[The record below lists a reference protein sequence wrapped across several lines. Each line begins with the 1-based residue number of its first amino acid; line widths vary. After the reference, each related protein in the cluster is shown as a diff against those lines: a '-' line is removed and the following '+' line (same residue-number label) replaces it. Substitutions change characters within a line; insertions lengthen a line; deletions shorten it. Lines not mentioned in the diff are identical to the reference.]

1 MTRSL
6 AVRPYT
12 LKLLALIVL
21 PLLAGCGSFRIDP
34 TWKRLP
40 EAQVGTLA
48 ARQWSEAPGS
58 WHIQQTVL
66 LESRGHELLMSG
78 FVRLNTAARTAR
90 VVAMNTLGIKFF
102 DLEVSE
108 QSFSEHFIAPD
119 LRRFPEV
126 ANMLA
131 ESVRHIYLVPR
142 LTARTPMWL
151 APYGPVARTDWQDAP
166 IIVFLDPATAEL
178 VRKMSPER
186 FWTVDYKDYA
196 QAGDRL
202 FPSTVIYTHT
212 RAGLRLTLKTN
223 KADLR

>member
-1 MTRSL
+1 MIRNLVFCLCAL
-6 AVRPYT
+6 A
-12 LKLLALIVL
+12 LLALT
-21 PLLAGCGSFRIDP
+21 GCGSFRIDP
-34 TWKRLP
+34 TWERLS
-40 EAQVGTLA
+40 ENQVQALA
-48 ARQWSEAPGS
+48 ARQWNEAPGN

-78 FVRLNTAARTAR
+78 FVRLDMAARTAR
-90 VVAMNTLGIKFF
+90 VVAMNSLGVKFF

-108 QSFSEHFIAPD
+108 QSQTEHFVAPD

-126 ANMLA
+126 ATMLA
-131 ESVRHIYLVPR
+131 ESVRNIYLVPR
-142 LTARTPMWL
+142 LSADTPIWL
-151 APYGPVARTDWQDAP
+151 APYGPVAKASWQENP
-166 IIVFLDPATAEL
+166 VFVFLDPATAEP

-202 FPSTVIYTHT
+202 FPSTVVYTHT

-223 KADLR
+223 KATLQ